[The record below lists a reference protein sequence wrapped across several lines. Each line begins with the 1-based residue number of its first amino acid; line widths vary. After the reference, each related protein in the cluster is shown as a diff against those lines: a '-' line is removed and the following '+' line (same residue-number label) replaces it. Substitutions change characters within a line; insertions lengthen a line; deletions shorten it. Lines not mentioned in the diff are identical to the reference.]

1 MQNSVRAATVKF
13 KTRAINGKE
22 YIHNVC
28 DSMIMLVLRKSP
40 KIFNIA
46 IYKENF
52 TFTPDDFM
60 AATRKH

>member
-1 MQNSVRAATVKF
+1 MKF